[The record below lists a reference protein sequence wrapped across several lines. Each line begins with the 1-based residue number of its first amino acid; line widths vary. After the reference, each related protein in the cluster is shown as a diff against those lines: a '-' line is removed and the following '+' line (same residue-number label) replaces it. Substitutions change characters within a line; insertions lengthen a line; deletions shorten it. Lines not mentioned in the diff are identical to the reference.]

1 MTTQT
6 QKKSAEIIQK
16 AVGVIR
22 RLEDNRFLIAE
33 RPLGRP
39 LGGMWEFPGG
49 KVEPGEAIQD
59 ALARELQEEIGITV
73 LQSSSL
79 LQIYHESPDYSVMLH
94 VYLIEHFEG
103 EAQGLEG
110 QKVQWVLPEELHQ
123 YEFPPASPKILEVV
137 KKMATTPVNL
147 EVTEG
152 I

>member
-1 MTTQT
+1 MTNQT

-16 AVGVIR
+16 AVGIIR
-22 RLEDNRFLIAE
+22 RVEDNRFLIAE
-33 RPLGRP
+33 RPLGKL

-49 KVEPGEAIQD
+49 KIEPGESIQD

-79 LQIYHESPDYSVMLH
+79 LQIYHESSDYSVMLH

-110 QKVQWVLPEELHQ
+110 QKVQWVLSEELHH

-137 KKMATTPVNL
+137 KNL
-147 EVTEG
+147 RG
-152 I
+152 